1 MSPKAFFLARGLRFK
16 FEVIWVIVLRIKES
30 KEKLQNRGEEE
41 EEKMEKKRKS
51 SFAILIS

>member
-1 MSPKAFFLARGLRFK
+1 VQHVLAFFIG
-16 FEVIWVIVLRIKES
+16 ICQES
-30 KEKLQNRGEEE
+30 KKAKKISKIRGEEE